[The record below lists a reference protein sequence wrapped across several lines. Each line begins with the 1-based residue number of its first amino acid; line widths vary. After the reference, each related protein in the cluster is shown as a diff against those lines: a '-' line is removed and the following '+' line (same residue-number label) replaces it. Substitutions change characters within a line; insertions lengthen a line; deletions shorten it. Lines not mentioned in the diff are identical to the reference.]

1 MARHVFEFVNNICAQ
16 WSNWKRIQPG
26 RSNPSGK
33 SAISHGIESN
43 TLHWKCCHQAQ
54 RIHFILAHLRHPSTF
69 SWKSE
74 EGSDIAI
81 HCIALHWKCCHL
93 AQRIH
98 FILAPCCVVILLL
111 YPGNRK
117 KEGTKQV
124 LRFACRFGQ
133 LYLLLLIISF
143 HHLIILIII

>member
-1 MARHVFEFVNNICAQ
+1 MQKSNNKIDHNSGAAGFGACEQYFCAVIQ
-16 WSNWKRIQPG
+16 LKQLQPG

-33 SAISHGIESN
+33 SAISHRLESN
-43 TLHWKCCHQAQ
+43 TLRRKCCHRAQ
-54 RIHFILAHLRHPSTF
+54 RIRLF
-69 SWKSE
+69 
-74 EGSDIAI
+74 
-81 HCIALHWKCCHL
+81 
-93 AQRIH
+93 
-98 FILAPCCVVILLL
+98 LAPCCVVILLL

-143 HHLIILIII
+143 HHLIILIIIFKSASYL